1 VRRPKPTWLETK
13 LEGHGSRVV
22 GSHSSR
28 QGGGS
33 RDLPLLANGE
43 LHPALPFPHLLAQ
56 ISRTIQCASLCSR
69 HSSNSLAQSLKV
81 QRVLIDFLEHR
92 LLPAVEPSSPGRCP
106 APHLL
111 AFVTSFPPFP
121 PASSL
126 LPSVLFGELPRLATF
141 CRRASVS
148 TGDWS
153 GVLQISKEQ

>member
-1 VRRPKPTWLETK
+1 M
-13 LEGHGSRVV
+13 SRVV

-69 HSSNSLAQSLKV
+69 HSSNSLAQSLKA

-92 LLPAVEPSSPGRCP
+92 LLPAVEPSSPGPLSGPSSPSLRD
-106 APHLL
+106 HLP
-111 AFVTSFPPFP
+111 SFP
-121 PASSL
+121 S
-126 LPSVLFGELPRLATF
+126 GELPSSLRSL
-141 CRRASVS
+141 R
-148 TGDWS
+148 
-153 GVLQISKEQ
+153 